1 MISNRIKDYL
11 RAKNTREL
19 PSSAL
24 AEQAAVVDY
33 RESWREYQD
42 ADHRENRRSEVVQYI
57 QELADYK
64 LDLRQLAAATPKH
77 RKARQ
82 RAFEAAQLLADLP
95 DLKRHV
101 RAKKEL
107 PLKEM
112 EGKLKVSRKTLER
125 QRKYI
130 IALFIIITGDYS
142 YLSDYLP
149 GGEQVNRR
157 ALVLEMDSTHVTL
170 LSDDGEFIR
179 LPAGRL
185 PQARYIGQS
194 ISMSQIKP
202 KSKMGW
208 MPLLAACIF
217 IALVVIP
224 MVSPPRL
231 WPGSAWTTLPAWK
244 CWWMANSTSGKSV
257 L

>member
-1 MISNRIKDYL
+1 MV
-11 RAKNTREL
+11 TVTC
-19 PSSAL
+19 
-24 AEQAAVVDY
+24 QTTC
-33 RESWREYQD
+33 Q
-42 ADHRENRRSEVVQYI
+42 
-57 QELADYK
+57 
-64 LDLRQLAAATPKH
+64 
-77 RKARQ
+77 
-82 RAFEAAQLLADLP
+82 
-95 DLKRHV
+95 
-101 RAKKEL
+101 
-107 PLKEM
+107 
-112 EGKLKVSRKTLER
+112 
-125 QRKYI
+125 
-130 IALFIIITGDYS
+130 
-142 YLSDYLP
+142 

-224 MVSPPRL
+224 MVSPP
-231 WPGSAWTTLPAWK
+231 PGSGLGQP
-244 CWWMANSTSGKSV
+244 GQLFQPGSV
-257 L
+257 GGWRIQRQGNPSFK